1 MAAERNKNPRSTG
14 IFAWYVKVQNNTQ
27 SQEILGDEAF
37 LSGLLPVTVVR
48 FSHANGQPLLGGD
61 AHLLR

>member
-1 MAAERNKNPRSTG
+1 MAAERDKSPRSTG
-14 IFAWYVKVQNNTQ
+14 IFAWYVNVQNNIQ

-37 LSGLLPVTVVR
+37 LSGSSPVTVVR
-48 FSHANGQPLLGGD
+48 VSHANGQPLLGGD